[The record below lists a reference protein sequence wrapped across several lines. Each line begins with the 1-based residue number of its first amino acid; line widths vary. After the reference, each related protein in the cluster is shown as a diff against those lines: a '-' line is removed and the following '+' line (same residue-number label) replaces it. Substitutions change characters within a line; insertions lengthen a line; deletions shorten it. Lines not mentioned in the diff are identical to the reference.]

1 MLAKCFEV
9 RDRMTFIPV
18 CAVSTKAGNA
28 GQLHLLRRSGY
39 MAGDTIIL
47 INLNDARA
55 QNDAYAWGGRTMP
68 IAHEYIQQHFDE
80 LADGAVVDV
89 EFILGETLT
98 RKEPEGL

>member
-1 MLAKCFEV
+1 MIAKCFEV

-18 CAVSTKAGNA
+18 CAVSTKAANA

-39 MAGDTIIL
+39 ISGDSIIL

-55 QNDAYAWGGRTMP
+55 QNDPYAWGGRTMP
-68 IAHEYIQQHFDE
+68 AAHLHIEQHFSE
-80 LADGAVVDV
+80 LVDGAVVDV

-98 RKEPEGL
+98 PKKPEEL